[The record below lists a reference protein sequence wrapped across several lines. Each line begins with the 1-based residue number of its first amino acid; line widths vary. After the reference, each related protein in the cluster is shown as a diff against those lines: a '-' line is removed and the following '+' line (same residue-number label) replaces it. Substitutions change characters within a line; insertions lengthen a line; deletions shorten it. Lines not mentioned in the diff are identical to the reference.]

1 MKNEFNRRDF
11 VKTAALGGIG
21 LGLAGNINALYAKS
35 SQGTRS
41 VGIIGELS

>member
-21 LGLAGNINALYAKS
+21 LGLAGNGSSFYAKN
-35 SQGTRS
+35 SQGTRR
-41 VGIIGELS
+41 VGIIGVLS